1 MTRRRRDLIPAAHAA
16 DWLAGRGRR
25 GLRKGESGQQWV
37 VEPNGPGEELVEAV
51 EDQYKLQQQ
60 LAAVLTMQQDR
71 ELRADDTG
79 EQLVTDL
86 FKDLRIQLDMVAQ
99 RKASAMERLWQWG
112 TLFNDGDAEDA

>member
-1 MTRRRRDLIPAAHAA
+1 M
-16 DWLAGRGRR
+16 
-25 GLRKGESGQQWV
+25 